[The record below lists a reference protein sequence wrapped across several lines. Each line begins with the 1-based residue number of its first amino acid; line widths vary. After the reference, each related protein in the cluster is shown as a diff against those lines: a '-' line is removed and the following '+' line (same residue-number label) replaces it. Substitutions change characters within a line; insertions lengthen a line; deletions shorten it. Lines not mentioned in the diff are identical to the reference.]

1 MFNIIKYASNV
12 LGQLCIFL
20 FCCTQLTAEN
30 FVEENL
36 IPKITQRATE
46 NQKEIKKYGYNMSM
60 EYRWLNS
67 EGTTKKTETKDY
79 RTVWLNGKPH
89 LELFQINGRTLNSN
103 QINDEEKTKK
113 EWRAATHNNEKK
125 SSSHRIPFDWEQ
137 IMDKYDFALDSNDHS
152 KGYVFTFIHKNTKL
166 PVRSRMEKVLNN
178 LNGKM
183 WVDEQFRIT
192 KLEASLGDGISFG
205 FGLAKVTQLD
215 LKCSQ
220 QEYNNQIVP
229 WVLRVNLKVRA
240 LFVYSQQLQITTRFN
255 NYHSNLSASKDN
267 SIMPIVRR

>member
-1 MFNIIKYASNV
+1 MFNIIKYTSNL
-12 LGQLCIFL
+12 LGELFLFL

-67 EGTTKKTETKDY
+67 DGTTKRTETKDY

-89 LELFQINGRTLNSN
+89 LELFQINSRTLNSN
-103 QINDEEKTKK
+103 QIKDEEKTKK
-113 EWRAATHNNEKK
+113 EWRAATHNDEKK
-125 SSSHRIPFDWEQ
+125 SSSHRIPFDWEE
-137 IMDKYDFALDSNDHS
+137 IMDKYDFTLDSNDHS
-152 KGYVFTFIHKNTKL
+152 KGYVFTFTHKNTKL
-166 PVRSRMEKVLNN
+166 PVRSRMEKVLNH

-192 KLEASLGDGISFG
+192 KLEASLRDGISFG
-205 FGLAKVTQLD
+205 FGLAKVTQLNME
-215 LKCSQ
+215 CSQ
-220 QEYNNQIVP
+220 QGYNNLIVP
-229 WVLRVNLKVRA
+229 WVLRASLKVRA
-240 LFVYSQQLQITTRFN
+240 LFVYSQRLQITTRFN
-255 NYHSNLSASKDN
+255 NYHSNLSASAGN
-267 SIMPIVRR
+267 STIPIVRP